1 MIPMRR
7 GSDGRRRASNG
18 TLDLF
23 DDLFLFMLFSFEDSL
38 GVLSPMEGIHGLAY
52 KGGEV
57 QEYGDPVKKLTQ
69 RKRSTSVR
77 IVHSFVHSSV
87 KSIKKR
93 EIG

>member
-1 MIPMRR
+1 MISIRR
-7 GSDGRRRASNG
+7 NSDVWCRVSNG

-57 QEYGDPVKKLTQ
+57 QEYGDPVKKIN
-69 RKRSTSVR
+69 VA
-77 IVHSFVHSSV
+77 
-87 KSIKKR
+87 
-93 EIG
+93 

>member
-1 MIPMRR
+1 M
-7 GSDGRRRASNG
+7 SNG

-57 QEYGDPVKKLTQ
+57 QEYGDPVKK
-69 RKRSTSVR
+69 
-77 IVHSFVHSSV
+77 
-87 KSIKKR
+87 
-93 EIG
+93 